1 MTPNANEPARVKRKV
16 FWLLLILVAVISLG
30 FMVLGSQPL
39 DQQLASIGA
48 NILAAA
54 AYAAVFTLLLER
66 ESQTWLDSR
75 LGERLDAKF
84 DAQQQWLERRQAEHE
99 AAVELTI
106 GGGPLAPFAPSQV
119 FEGRNVFDRGFL
131 EAITDEMRESQ
142 QLWFR
147 GSAGKFLAPYV
158 TGLGLRSI
166 SLHVLL
172 LDPRDDA
179 ALRLRA
185 RDMAPSDP
193 ESVLRQ
199 RVDDLRHDVYRT
211 VVALHG
217 IRGDCP
223 NLEVGFTHLTSV
235 TRIECL
241 DSGLYL
247 GVHASRKYPDIL
259 RFAKDSTLYTALR
272 MEVVRQM
279 RDSRPVNLRDIE
291 SDEDLL
297 ALLESHGLSDASP
310 EALQRL
316 RKECAEFEIS
326 FRRRCEDEAGF
337 TFKH

>member
-1 MTPNANEPARVKRKV
+1 MRK
-16 FWLLLILVAVISLG
+16 
-30 FMVLGSQPL
+30 
-39 DQQLASIGA
+39 
-48 NILAAA
+48 
-54 AYAAVFTLLLER
+54 
-66 ESQTWLDSR
+66 
-75 LGERLDAKF
+75 
-84 DAQQQWLERRQAEHE
+84 
-99 AAVELTI
+99 
-106 GGGPLAPFAPSQV
+106 
-119 FEGRNVFDRGFL
+119 
-131 EAITDEMRESQ
+131 SQ

-147 GSAGKFLAPYV
+147 GSAGKFIAPYV

-185 RDMAPSDP
+185 RDMAPNEA
-193 ESVLRQ
+193 ESVLRK

-235 TRIECL
+235 TRIDCL

-259 RFAKDSTLYTALR
+259 RFPKDSTLYTALR

-279 RDSRPVNLRDIE
+279 RDSRPVNLRDVE

-297 ALLESHGLSDASP
+297 ALLADHGLSGANP
-310 EALQRL
+310 EVLQRL
-316 RKECAEFEIS
+316 RQECAQFEAL
-326 FRRRCEDEAGF
+326 FRQRCEEEAGF
-337 TFKH
+337 TFRPLS

>member
-158 TGLGLRSI
+158 TGLGLRPSACTCCCWIRAMTLLSAYGPGTWPPAIPSRSCDSEWTICATTSI
-166 SLHVLL
+166 EQSSLSTAF
-172 LDPRDDA
+172 A
-179 ALRLRA
+179 ATA
-185 RDMAPSDP
+185 R
-193 ESVLRQ
+193 
-199 RVDDLRHDVYRT
+199 
-211 VVALHG
+211 
-217 IRGDCP
+217 
-223 NLEVGFTHLTSV
+223 TS
-235 TRIECL
+235 R
-241 DSGLYL
+241 S
-247 GVHASRKYPDIL
+247 
-259 RFAKDSTLYTALR
+259 
-272 MEVVRQM
+272 
-279 RDSRPVNLRDIE
+279 
-291 SDEDLL
+291 
-297 ALLESHGLSDASP
+297 ASP
-310 EALQRL
+310 TSHQ
-316 RKECAEFEIS
+316 
-326 FRRRCEDEAGF
+326 
-337 TFKH
+337 